1 MGGIAGIYK
10 TNALMK
16 KDNDM
21 TITKSALS
29 RKEQLLLKEFKNL
42 LLKSFPGEIIEIRMF
57 GSRARGQATA
67 ESDLD
72 VLIVTR
78 NEDYHLSDRIIDLS
92 CDLLLKHQIYISP
105 KVISQ
110 RHYDQ
115 LEAMDSDFLY
125 QVKQEGI
132 LL

>member
-1 MGGIAGIYK
+1 
-10 TNALMK
+10 
-16 KDNDM
+16 M
-21 TITKSALS
+21 TISKSTLTK
-29 RKEQLLLKEFKNL
+29 KEQLLLKEFKDL
-42 LLKSFPGEIIEIRMF
+42 LLKLFPDEVLEVRVF
-57 GSRARGQATA
+57 GSRVRGQATS

-72 VLIVTR
+72 VLIITR
-78 NEDYHLSDRIIDLS
+78 HEDYHLSDRIIDLS
-92 CDLLLKHQIYISP
+92 CDLLLKHRIYISP

-110 RHYDQ
+110 RHYGQ

>member
-1 MGGIAGIYK
+1 
-10 TNALMK
+10 
-16 KDNDM
+16 M

-29 RKEQLLLKEFKNL
+29 RKEQLLLKEFKDL
-42 LLKSFPGEIIEIRMF
+42 LLKSFPSEIIEIRMF

-72 VLIVTR
+72 VLIITR
-78 NEDYHLSDRIIDLS
+78 HEDYRLSDRIIDLS
-92 CDLLLKHQIYISP
+92 CDLLLKHRIYISP

>member
-1 MGGIAGIYK
+1 MA
-10 TNALMK
+10 M
-16 KDNDM
+16 
-21 TITKSALS
+21 TKSALS
-29 RKEQLLLKEFKNL
+29 KKEQLLLKEFKDL
-42 LLKSFPGEIIEIRMF
+42 LLRSFPDEILDIRVF
-57 GSRARGQATA
+57 GSRARGQATS

-78 NEDYHLSDRIIDLS
+78 HEDYHLSDRIIDVA
-92 CDLLLKHQIYISP
+92 CDLLLKHHIYISP

-115 LEAMDSDFLY
+115 LEAMDSDFLC

>member
-1 MGGIAGIYK
+1 
-10 TNALMK
+10 
-16 KDNDM
+16 M
-21 TITKSALS
+21 TMTKSALS
-29 RKEQLLLKEFKNL
+29 KKEQLLLNEFKDL
-42 LLKSFPGEIIEIRMF
+42 LLRLFPDEVLEVRMF
-57 GSRARGQATA
+57 GSRARGEATS

-78 NEDYHLSDRIIDLS
+78 HDDYRVSDRIIDLT

>member
-1 MGGIAGIYK
+1 
-10 TNALMK
+10 
-16 KDNDM
+16 M
-21 TITKSALS
+21 TISKSTLTK
-29 RKEQLLLKEFKNL
+29 KEQLLLKEFKDL
-42 LLKSFPGEIIEIRMF
+42 LLKLFPHEVLEVRVF
-57 GSRARGQATA
+57 GSRARGQATS

-78 NEDYHLSDRIIDLS
+78 HEDYRLSDRIIELA
-92 CDLLLKHQIYISP
+92 CDLLLQHRIYISP
-105 KVISQ
+105 KVISR